1 MHAIKAIRSRIGAT
15 QQAMA
20 SGIGCSQGNIANY
33 ERGQNLPPEAAR
45 KVIEYAESRGLTIT
59 FDHVY
64 GEAPLPDF
72 VPDRTPSATKE
83 SA

>member
-20 SGIGCSQGNIANY
+20 SGIGCTQGNIANY
-33 ERGQNLPPEAAR
+33 EAGQTVPPEAAR
-45 KVIEYAESRGLTIT
+45 RVIEFAESHGLSIT

-64 GEAPLPDF
+64 GELPLPDF
-72 VPDRTPSATKE
+72 APDRPTE
-83 SA
+83 QEVGNV